1 MSITF
6 LRLPEVK
13 KRTGLSR
20 SSIYAGMSD
29 GTFPSN
35 VPLGPQGRGWIDKE
49 IDEWQSQRIAE
60 REERRSKIKL
70 VTS

>member
-13 KRTGLSR
+13 RRTGLSR
-20 SSIYAGMSD
+20 STIYEGMAK

-35 VPLGPQGRGWIDKE
+35 VPLGPQGRGWVDSE
-49 IDEWQSQRIAE
+49 ISEWQQRRIAE
-60 REERRSKIKL
+60 RDDASGDA
-70 VTS
+70 